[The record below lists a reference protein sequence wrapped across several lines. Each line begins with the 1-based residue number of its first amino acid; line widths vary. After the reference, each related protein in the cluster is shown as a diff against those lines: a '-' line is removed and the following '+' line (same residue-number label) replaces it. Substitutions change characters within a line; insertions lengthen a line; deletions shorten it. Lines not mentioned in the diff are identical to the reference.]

1 MSLCTLRASLWM
13 RLEPLR
19 QPPQRTHS
27 SIDQLQDISLTHLP
41 LSKHTW
47 VEKNMPLESFQ
58 YLVQKREHAEW
69 TIYFLLIPQLI
80 SLFPR
85 TVGDYGAAP
94 SLGHRRSLQPQS
106 VNDDPARERCRV
118 MKSWTGA
125 NLQSSAWSH
134 RISNHIIH
142 IAIIT
147 IWPHLMSHDL
157 TISHLISFSTQ
168 VTSLSQRGP

>member
-1 MSLCTLRASLWM
+1 M

-106 VNDDPARERCRV
+106 VNDDPSRERCRV

-125 NLQSSAWSH
+125 NLQSSA
-134 RISNHIIH
+134 
-142 IAIIT
+142 
-147 IWPHLMSHDL
+147 
-157 TISHLISFSTQ
+157 
-168 VTSLSQRGP
+168 